1 MRQAALSLSLL
12 ICSSQFSS
20 TLHAAE
26 NMDNFFSMSLEELMQ
41 VEITGSTL
49 TPESLNSVPSA
60 VTVFSHEQIKK
71 MGLDSLDELISLV
84 PGFQSYRIS
93 RSSMSIS
100 ISARGRRVGN
110 ASAEILLLIDGQRLN
125 DPRTSGSTP
134 MLKLPLMQIERIE
147 FIRGPA
153 GSAVYG
159 SNAMLGVV
167 NIITR
172 SDASEVGVAVGS
184 YDRKQG
190 YLMTSHKSGDFSV
203 DLFAYFDKD
212 DGDDYTLPNTFGPGQ
227 VETDDPRELTNFN
240 LKLKW
245 KKTRLNIQQ
254 NQVQAENFY
263 EQNNI
268 SNGFNQRKTAISFI
282 SLKQDFNWQAVSSF
296 VQVSHTFSRL
306 LTSGQLISATAAA
319 ALSGGAGSEPM
330 YASADFVHYN
340 ETQLQWHNDWK
351 IKDRNSLQ
359 FGVEFRYIDAP
370 GTIADSNY
378 DLGDLANRNF
388 PIRYYAGST
397 NNTLVQAASTR
408 NIVGVYTQY
417 QQQMFEN
424 TQMTM
429 GLRYDHFSEIGGEF
443 SPRLGFVQT
452 LTPHHSVKLLYGEAF
467 RAPTEN
473 ELNLLNN
480 PVLLGN
486 MKLKPETVQTW
497 DLIWLGQWK
506 YTSFS
511 LGYFENNFKN
521 SIIQEDIGGGTS
533 QFKNA
538 DQDPSKG
545 FEFEI
550 SHELNKHWLLR
561 GSYTNFTEIPDSSL
575 AEADQFASLMINYQ
589 RNMWNANLIATYF
602 DQRTTLVSGNNSVPL
617 ALDDYWQ
624 VYGKLIYNFT
634 EDLRT
639 YVQLKNLLDENY
651 QTPNASQ
658 KLSVG
663 TANRGREVLA
673 GVVWKY

>member
-1 MRQAALSLSLL
+1 MRQPILSLSFF
-12 ICSSQFSS
+12 IFSSQFSY

-26 NMDNFFSMSLEELMQ
+26 YADDFFSMSLEELMQ

-71 MGLDSLDELISLV
+71 MGLDSLDELFNLV
-84 PGFQSYRIS
+84 PGFQSYRSS

-100 ISARGRRVGN
+100 VSSRGRRVGN

-125 DPRTSGSTP
+125 DPRTGGSTLVP
-134 MLKLPLMQIERIE
+134 KLPLMQIERIE
-147 FIRGPA
+147 FIRGP

-172 SDASEVGVAVGS
+172 SDASEVGVAAGS
-184 YDRKQG
+184 YDRAQA
-190 YLMTSHKSGDFSV
+190 YLMASQKSGDFSV

-212 DGDDYTLPNTFGPGQ
+212 NGDDYTLPNTFGSGQ
-227 VETDDPRELTNFN
+227 LETDDPRELANFN

-245 KKTRLNIQQ
+245 KKTRLNIQH
-254 NQVQAENFY
+254 NQAQAENFY

-268 SNGFNQRKTAISFI
+268 SNGFNERKTAISFI
-282 SLKQDFNWQAVSSF
+282 SLKQDFDWQAVSSF
-296 VQVSHTFSRL
+296 VQVSYTFSRL
-306 LTSGQLISATAAA
+306 LTSGQLTSANAAA
-319 ALSGGAGSEPM
+319 FLSGGAGSEPVF
-330 YASADFVHYN
+330 ATADFDHYN
-340 ETQLQWHNDWK
+340 ETRLQWHNDWK

-359 FGVEFRYIDAP
+359 FGVELRYIDAP
-370 GTIADSNY
+370 GTIVDSNY
-378 DLGDLANRNF
+378 DLGDLANGNL
-388 PIRYYAGST
+388 PIAYYGGLTS
-397 NNTLVQAASTR
+397 NTSVQAASTR

-417 QQQMFEN
+417 QQQIFEN

-452 LTPHHSVKLLYGEAF
+452 LTPHHSVKFLYGEAF

-486 MKLKPETVQTW
+486 MKLKAETVQTW

-506 YTSFS
+506 HTSFS

-545 FEFEI
+545 FEFEV
-550 SHELNKHWLLR
+550 SHELNKHWLVR

-575 AEADQFASLMINYQ
+575 AEADQFASVMINYQ

-602 DQRTTLVSGNNSVPL
+602 DQRTTLVSGNNNMPL
-617 ALDDYWQ
+617 ALDDYWL

-634 EDLRT
+634 ENLQT

-658 KLSVG
+658 KLTVG

-673 GVVWKY
+673 GVVWAY

>member
-1 MRQAALSLSLL
+1 MRQRVLSFSLF
-12 ICSSQFSS
+12 ICSSQFSY

-26 NMDNFFSMSLEELMQ
+26 YVDDFFSMSLEELMQ

-71 MGLDSLDELISLV
+71 MGLDSLDELVNLV
-84 PGFQSYRIS
+84 PGFQSYRS
-93 RSSMSIS
+93 TRSSMSIS
-100 ISARGRRVGN
+100 ISSRGRRVGN

-125 DPRTSGSTP
+125 DPRTGGSALVP
-134 MLKLPLMQIERIE
+134 KLPLMQIERVE
-147 FIRGPA
+147 FIRGP

-172 SDASEVGVAVGS
+172 SGASEVGVAAGS
-184 YDRKQG
+184 YNRKQG
-190 YLMTSHKSGDFSV
+190 YLMAAEKSGDFSV

-212 DGDDYTLPNTFGPGQ
+212 GGDDYTLPNTFGPGQ
-227 VETDDPRELTNFN
+227 FETDDPRELASFN

-245 KKTRLNIQQ
+245 KKTRLNIQH
-254 NQVQAENFY
+254 NQAQVEEFY

-268 SNGFNQRKTAISFI
+268 SNGINQRKTAISFI
-282 SLKQDFNWQAVSSF
+282 SLKQDFDWQAVSSF
-296 VQVSHTFSRL
+296 VQVSHTSSRL
-306 LTSGQLISATAAA
+306 LTSGQLTSATAAA
-319 ALSGGAGSEPM
+319 FLSGGAGSEPV
-330 YASADFVHYN
+330 YASADFDGYN

-351 IKDRNSLQ
+351 IKDHNSLQ

-388 PIRYYAGST
+388 PIRYYGGST
-397 NNTLVQAASTR
+397 RNTLVQAASTR
-408 NIVGVYTQY
+408 HIIGVYTQY
-417 QQQMFEN
+417 QQPIFDN

-443 SPRLGFVQT
+443 SPRLGLVQT

-497 DLIWLGQWK
+497 DLIWLGQWSH
-506 YTSFS
+506 TSFS

-521 SIIQEDIGGGTS
+521 SIIQEDIGGGTF

-538 DQDPSKG
+538 NQDPSKG

-561 GSYTNFTEIPDSSL
+561 GSYTNFTEIPDSSF
-575 AEADQFASLMINYQ
+575 AEADQFASVMINYQ

-602 DQRTTLVSGNNSVPL
+602 DQRMTFVNGNNNVPL

-663 TANRGREVLA
+663 TANRGREVLV
-673 GVVWKY
+673 GVVWAY